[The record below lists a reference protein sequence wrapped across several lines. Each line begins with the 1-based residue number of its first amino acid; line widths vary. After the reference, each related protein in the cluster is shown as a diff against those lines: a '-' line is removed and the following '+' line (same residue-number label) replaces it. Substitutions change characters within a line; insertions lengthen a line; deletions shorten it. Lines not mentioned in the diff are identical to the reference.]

1 MAEEAIK
8 KVPDI
13 GCLSRRMFWDTPIE
27 NIHWF
32 DHRGFIIERVM
43 RYGRFEDWE
52 LIKQW
57 YGRDMMRETVVQLRD
72 LDDISIAFLSL
83 VLSLEKE
90 DFRCYIEKQ
99 SRPSFWDS

>member
-1 MAEEAIK
+1 MAAEDIK
-8 KVPDI
+8 ELRDV
-13 GCLSRRMFWDTPIE
+13 GRLSKRMFWDTPLE

-52 LIKQW
+52 LIKEW
-57 YGRDMMRETVVQLRD
+57 YGRDIMRATVVQLRD

-83 VLSLEKE
+83 ILGLKKE
-90 DFRCYIEKQ
+90 DFRCYRERQ
-99 SRPSFWDS
+99 SHPSFWHY